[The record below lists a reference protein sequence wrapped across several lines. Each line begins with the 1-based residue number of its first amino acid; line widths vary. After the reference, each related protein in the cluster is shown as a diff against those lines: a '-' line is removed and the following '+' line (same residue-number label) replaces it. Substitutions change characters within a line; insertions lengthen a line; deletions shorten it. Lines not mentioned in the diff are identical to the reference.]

1 METVSIR
8 LIYSGLNFFNMGF
21 ESEENVTVLAPD
33 FSAKR
38 DMFLSCYEELSAM
51 ASKKIKSEYQALT
64 LDTSA
69 LVHEA
74 YMKMDK
80 QKKDLTDKNHFLA
93 IAAIVMRRYLVDYA
107 RQKNR
112 QKRGG
117 DQIQLTYGQVNQA
130 VNTTPEEIINLN
142 DALNKLKGL
151 NNRYCR
157 VVEYH
162 FFGGYK
168 HQEIAS
174 MLGVSIDTIRR
185 DWRLAKAWL
194 SNELSEA

>member
-1 METVSIR
+1 MGLGREETVMID
-8 LIYSGLNFFNMGF
+8 G
-21 ESEENVTVLAPD
+21 AD
-33 FSAKR
+33 FGAKR
-38 DMFLSCYEELSAM
+38 NMFLSCYEELSAM
-51 ASKKIKSEYQALT
+51 ASRKIKSEYQALT

-74 YMKMDK
+74 YMKMDQ
-80 QKKDLTDKNHFLA
+80 QKKELTDKNHFLA

-117 DQIQLTYGQVNQA
+117 DQIQLTYGQVDHA
-130 VNTTPEEIINLN
+130 INTTPEEIIHLN
-142 DALNKLKGL
+142 DALTRLKGL
-151 NNRYCR
+151 NNRHCR

-168 HQEIAS
+168 HHEIAN

-194 SNELSEA
+194 SNELSQA

>member
-1 METVSIR
+1 MDIIDLNNPRNNEVQ
-8 LIYSGLNFFNMGF
+8 YSHK
-21 ESEENVTVLAPD
+21 
-33 FSAKR
+33 KR
-38 DMFLSCYEELSAM
+38 MFQVCYEELSLK
-51 ASKKIKSEYQALT
+51 ASNKLKYEFNALT

-69 LVHEA
+69 LVHEV

-80 QKKDLTDKNHFLA
+80 YQGEINNKNHFLA
-93 IAAIVMRRYLVDYA
+93 IAAIAMRRFLVDYA

-117 DQIQLTYGQVNQA
+117 HQIQLTYGDSNEQVA
-130 VNTTPEEIINLN
+130 TTTPEGLINLN
-142 DALNKLKGL
+142 DALNSLKRI
-151 NNRYCR
+151 NKRYSR

-168 HQEIAS
+168 YKEIAA
-174 MLGVSIDTIRR
+174 MLGVSEETVKR

-194 SNELSEA
+194 SKELN

>member
-1 METVSIR
+1 
-8 LIYSGLNFFNMGF
+8 
-21 ESEENVTVLAPD
+21 
-33 FSAKR
+33 
-38 DMFLSCYEELSAM
+38 M
-51 ASKKIKSEYQALT
+51 ASQKIKSEYQALT

-80 QKKDLTDKNHFLA
+80 QKKELADKNHFLA

-142 DALNKLKGL
+142 DALTKLKGL
-151 NNRYCR
+151 NNRHCR

-168 HQEIAS
+168 HHEIAS